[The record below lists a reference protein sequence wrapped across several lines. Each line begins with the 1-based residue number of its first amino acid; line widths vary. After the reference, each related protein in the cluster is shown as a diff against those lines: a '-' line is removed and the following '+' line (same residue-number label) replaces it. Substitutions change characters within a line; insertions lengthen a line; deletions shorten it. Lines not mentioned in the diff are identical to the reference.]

1 MYKLLFLAAAS
12 VWSWAAP
19 AQSVRE
25 VADARILSFEESAAP
40 FTASEGSS
48 LSVSGD
54 HYKHGAH
61 ALRWQWS
68 RAGARVRIESPVGYL
83 SENPNPRE
91 TSVSTFVFWVYAPK
105 ALDGKL
111 RFEFRK
117 EGRTCA
123 WFDYG
128 LEFTGWRGAWVAF
141 DRDMQGRPEE
151 GMDELVVTAEGVERG
166 ELYFDH
172 LILSSF
178 QDVRHH
184 TADFQAPFINA
195 ATTSHW
201 LTLLQSWRNPM
212 PALPAAVGEG
222 ERRDMAPV
230 ERRLRELLLEGRK
243 PMAMKTLRK
252 RFDAYGIAENPDGTL
267 RGKPIWFVRYAETY
281 INLGHP
287 DVGKLF
293 NDNGQ
298 TLRKYNDFLFQV
310 AVAHDAAADAAER
323 AELERM
329 YVLLTRHLLDQGFA
343 AGSAQGTLHHL
354 GYSMRNFYM
363 APVIM
368 RDVLRRAGLEHDV
381 QQAMEWFSGVGEVKL
396 PPAEP
401 GMDIDAF
408 NTSLVGRLAS
418 IVMLPD
424 TPVKAAWLEAFS
436 RWVDN
441 GYKVTEGTGPCFKSD
456 GTVFHHRRHY
466 PAYAVDG
473 FSGGAVNA
481 VWLLSKTQFAVSAE
495 SHAVLKRA
503 LLEMRFYCNLRSF
516 PLALSGRHPDG
527 RGELVPWHY
536 ARLAV
541 AGTPD
546 GRGEIDPELAA
557 AYLRVAQGKDA
568 YTRLFAEKGFAPEPS
583 PAGNRVYG

>member
-195 ATTSHW
+195 ATTSHH
-201 LTLLQSWRNPM
+201 LTH
-212 PALPAAVGEG
+212 G
-222 ERRDMAPV
+222 
-230 ERRLRELLLEGRK
+230 
-243 PMAMKTLRK
+243 
-252 RFDAYGIAENPDGTL
+252 
-267 RGKPIWFVRYAETY
+267 FVRGNGYN
-281 INLGHP
+281 INREHHITVQLT
-287 DVGKLF
+287 KLRHHTVLDISGVF
-293 NDNGQ
+293 PEKNH
-298 TLRKYNDFLFQV
+298 TPV
-310 AVAHDAAADAAER
+310 CVAHTEVVLFKLKGIGADE
-323 AELERM
+323 
-329 YVLLTRHLLDQGFA
+329 
-343 AGSAQGTLHHL
+343 
-354 GYSMRNFYM
+354 
-363 APVIM
+363 
-368 RDVLRRAGLEHDV
+368 
-381 QQAMEWFSGVGEVKL
+381 
-396 PPAEP
+396 
-401 GMDIDAF
+401 
-408 NTSLVGRLAS
+408 
-418 IVMLPD
+418 
-424 TPVKAAWLEAFS
+424 
-436 RWVDN
+436 
-441 GYKVTEGTGPCFKSD
+441 
-456 GTVFHHRRHY
+456 
-466 PAYAVDG
+466 
-473 FSGGAVNA
+473 
-481 VWLLSKTQFAVSAE
+481 
-495 SHAVLKRA
+495 VLKIVT
-503 LLEMRFYCNLRSF
+503 F
-516 PLALSGRHPDG
+516 PH
-527 RGELVPWHY
+527 
-536 ARLAV
+536 RL
-541 AGTPD
+541 
-546 GRGEIDPELAA
+546 
-557 AYLRVAQGKDA
+557 
-568 YTRLFAEKGFAPEPS
+568 
-583 PAGNRVYG
+583 

>member
-1 MYKLLFLAAAS
+1 
-12 VWSWAAP
+12 
-19 AQSVRE
+19 
-25 VADARILSFEESAAP
+25 
-40 FTASEGSS
+40 
-48 LSVSGD
+48 
-54 HYKHGAH
+54 
-61 ALRWQWS
+61 
-68 RAGARVRIESPVGYL
+68 
-83 SENPNPRE
+83 
-91 TSVSTFVFWVYAPK
+91 
-105 ALDGKL
+105 
-111 RFEFRK
+111 
-117 EGRTCA
+117 
-123 WFDYG
+123 
-128 LEFTGWRGAWVAF
+128 
-141 DRDMQGRPEE
+141 
-151 GMDELVVTAEGVERG
+151 
-166 ELYFDH
+166 
-172 LILSSF
+172 
-178 QDVRHH
+178 
-184 TADFQAPFINA
+184 
-195 ATTSHW
+195 
-201 LTLLQSWRNPM
+201 
-212 PALPAAVGEG
+212 
-222 ERRDMAPV
+222 
-230 ERRLRELLLEGRK
+230 
-243 PMAMKTLRK
+243 MAMKTLRK
-252 RFDAYGIAENPDGTL
+252 RFDAYGIAENSDGTL

-354 GYSMRNFYM
+354 GYSMRNFYT

-546 GRGEIDPELAA
+546 GRGEIDRSWPPPTCAWPKEKTLIRGCSPKRASLPN
-557 AYLRVAQGKDA
+557 LRLRGTASTATMPRCRTG
-568 YTRLFAEKGFAPEPS
+568 APT
-583 PAGNRVYG
+583 GW

>member
-1 MYKLLFLAAAS
+1 MYKLLFLAAAA

-68 RAGARVRIESPVGYL
+68 RAGARVRIASPVGYL

-195 ATTSHW
+195 ATRFGSI
-201 LTLLQSWRNPM
+201 LFPPKRLVNIPGIIDNKPLAALPLPEPM
-212 PALPAAVGEG
+212 PSNS
-222 ERRDMAPV
+222 
-230 ERRLRELLLEGRK
+230 
-243 PMAMKTLRK
+243 T
-252 RFDAYGIAENPDGTL
+252 I
-267 RGKPIWFVRYAETY
+267 
-281 INLGHP
+281 
-287 DVGKLF
+287 
-293 NDNGQ
+293 
-298 TLRKYNDFLFQV
+298 
-310 AVAHDAAADAAER
+310 
-323 AELERM
+323 
-329 YVLLTRHLLDQGFA
+329 
-343 AGSAQGTLHHL
+343 
-354 GYSMRNFYM
+354 
-363 APVIM
+363 
-368 RDVLRRAGLEHDV
+368 
-381 QQAMEWFSGVGEVKL
+381 
-396 PPAEP
+396 
-401 GMDIDAF
+401 
-408 NTSLVGRLAS
+408 
-418 IVMLPD
+418 
-424 TPVKAAWLEAFS
+424 
-436 RWVDN
+436 
-441 GYKVTEGTGPCFKSD
+441 
-456 GTVFHHRRHY
+456 
-466 PAYAVDG
+466 
-473 FSGGAVNA
+473 
-481 VWLLSKTQFAVSAE
+481 LS
-495 SHAVLKRA
+495 
-503 LLEMRFYCNLRSF
+503 
-516 PLALSGRHPDG
+516 P
-527 RGELVPWHY
+527 LVPMSIY
-536 ARLAV
+536 
-541 AGTPD
+541 
-546 GRGEIDPELAA
+546 
-557 AYLRVAQGKDA
+557 
-568 YTRLFAEKGFAPEPS
+568 F
-583 PAGNRVYG
+583 